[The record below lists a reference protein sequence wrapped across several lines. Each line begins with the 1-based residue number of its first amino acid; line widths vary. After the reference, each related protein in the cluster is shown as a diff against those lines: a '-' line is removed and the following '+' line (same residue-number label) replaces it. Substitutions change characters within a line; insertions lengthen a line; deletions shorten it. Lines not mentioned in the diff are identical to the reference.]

1 MLKGKKRL
9 DVYSSRFHAGA
20 DDVVAKRKSIQHI
33 YTTYNVHVFDVSYTK
48 LSKVKISSIN
58 KKRKSCRLFLCL
70 VQHTQFIY
78 KYKFR
83 LEFY

>member
-20 DDVVAKRKSIQHI
+20 DDVVAKRKSIH
-33 YTTYNVHVFDVSYTK
+33 TTYNVHVFDVSYTK

-78 KYKFR
+78 IYKFR
-83 LEFY
+83 LEFFY